1 MAEFCLDCL
10 RELDGINY
18 NETEFY
24 VSDELELCEGCGEW
38 KHVVI
43 ALRPRFPFCLPY
55 ALVRKI
61 GSLIRRVFSMC
72 KARFKA

>member
-24 VSDELELCEGCGEW
+24 VSDELELCEGCGIPAGW
-38 KHVVI
+38 S
-43 ALRPRFPFCLPY
+43 FPSPASC
-55 ALVRKI
+55 AA
-61 GSLIRRVFSMC
+61 S
-72 KARFKA
+72 